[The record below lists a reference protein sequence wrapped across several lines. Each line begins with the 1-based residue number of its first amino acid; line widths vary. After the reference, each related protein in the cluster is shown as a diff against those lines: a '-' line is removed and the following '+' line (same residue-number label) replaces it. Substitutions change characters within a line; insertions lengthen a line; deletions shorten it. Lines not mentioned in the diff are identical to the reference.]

1 MYLFLMFFREIWP
14 ERDDFG
20 SEDISPEDE
29 FMALREIFMANLPS
43 KSLLIFHGNLSEGG
57 TYFVSLIFHDM
68 TSLVCIYLLW
78 CDLSVKGSK

>member
-1 MYLFLMFFREIWP
+1 MIWP

-43 KSLLIFHGNLSEGG
+43 KCLFKSSKYGNLRERR
-57 TYFVSLIFHDM
+57 TDFNIHDIR
-68 TSLVCIYLLW
+68 SLVC
-78 CDLSVKGSK
+78 DP

>member
-1 MYLFLMFFREIWP
+1 MYLLVCFYFFTFFREIWP

-43 KSLLIFHGNLSEGG
+43 KSL
-57 TYFVSLIFHDM
+57 V
-68 TSLVCIYLLW
+68 W
-78 CDLSVKGSK
+78 